1 MLISGSDV
9 KIETCMKIGPRREK
23 PCLRGFAYNKDADQP
38 ARISAL
44 IIRFLEIIISEL
56 ATGEMSIF

>member
-1 MLISGSDV
+1 
-9 KIETCMKIGPRREK
+9 MKIGPRREK

-38 ARISAL
+38 ARISAF
-44 IIRFLEIIISEL
+44 IIHFLEITISEL